1 MRGFT
6 ALLLAV
12 PCLSLPGCDTSRDN
26 CEGRSPTSE
35 NTYYISNLRTA
46 DGSTPPPG
54 TPCQQLCYLAD
65 GFQDAQ
71 CRVNNEGTQDATVTC
86 TVNFVCND

>member
-1 MRGFT
+1 MRRFT

-12 PCLSLPGCDTSRDN
+12 PFVALLGCDTSKDN
-26 CEGRSPTSE
+26 CEGRNSTFE
-35 NTYYISNLRTA
+35 NTYYISNLRMS

-54 TPCQQLCYLAD
+54 TPCERLCYLAD

-71 CRVNNEGTQDATVTC
+71 CRVNNEGTQEATVTC
-86 TVNFVCND
+86 IVNFVCAE